1 MSSSPVC
8 HSPAVPRPTVPAWIQ
23 VVREGP
29 AVVLAGAVLIA
40 LQAGLRAWQL
50 YPSWFY
56 ADDYRLLDDA
66 TGTPFGLDYLLE
78 PFDSQFMPLGRAVAW
93 VVADSG
99 HVDWTLAATLT
110 LGFSTLAGAACL
122 WMLVTLFGARWGVLA
137 PLALYLTS
145 ALSLPGLMWWAASLN
160 QVPMQAVVFAAVAT
174 WVRYLR
180 GGRWPWL
187 LATLAVVAVGLLA
200 YVKALLVLGL
210 LAFLVLAY
218 FSAGGARR
226 RILAALRRYWPAA
239 VAAAVLGGAFA
250 YYYLTQVPS
259 VFEEATGPVA
269 GDLAQT
275 MLGTAFPS
283 GLAGGPWRWNTS
295 NPPAAVADPPAVMVN
310 LAWVAIAL
318 LVCVV
323 ALRRRRSLRA
333 WALLAGYLGAA
344 YVLLLVSRAPVS
356 GGYGGLEYRYL
367 TDVAA
372 VAVLCLG
379 LATMPLRGAVESS
392 EARERPLL
400 LLEPPA
406 WLVAGL
412 TTLVCVSSL
421 GSSAYYA
428 HVWHDDHP
436 GADYVARAVE
446 GLDGQGELDLADQ
459 VVPPEVVTPLSA
471 PLNTTARLLPL
482 VASNV
487 HFPSSTASLVV
498 LDEDGTPFRAEV
510 EGDVD
515 SPPGPVPGC
524 GWQLRGGRTVT
535 VPLSADVFDFGW
547 WVQVDYLASA
557 DDVMMVGTGDSEQE
571 VQVSRGLN
579 SVFLHVDAGFGEVVL
594 GGTRPDTT
602 VCVDRIVVGEPEPAG
617 AL

>member
-1 MSSSPVC
+1 M
-8 HSPAVPRPTVPAWIQ
+8 
-23 VVREGP
+23 
-29 AVVLAGAVLIA
+29 VLAGAVLIA
-40 LQAGLRAWQL
+40 LQLGVRAWQL

-66 TGTPFGLDYLLE
+66 TGTPFGLDYLLQ
-78 PFDSQFMPLGRAVAW
+78 PFDSQFMPLGRAIAW
-93 VVADSG
+93 VVADAG

-110 LGFSTLAGAACL
+110 IGVQVLASVACL

-160 QVPMQAVVFAAVAT
+160 QIPLQAVVFAAVAA

-180 GGRWPWL
+180 GARWPWL
-187 LATLAVVAVGLLA
+187 LVTLAVVAVGMLA
-200 YVKALLVLGL
+200 YVKALLVLGV
-210 LAFLVLAY
+210 LAFVVLAY
-218 FSAGGARR
+218 FSSGGPRQRVVGAV
-226 RILAALRRYWPAA
+226 RRYWVAA
-239 VAAAVLGGAFA
+239 VGAVVLGGAFA
-250 YYYLTQVPS
+250 YYYLTEVPS
-259 VFEEATGPVA
+259 VFAEASGKIA

-283 GLAGGPWRWNTS
+283 GLVGGPWRWDTS

-318 LVCVV
+318 VIAVV

-333 WALLAGYLGAA
+333 WVLLAGYLGVA

-372 VAVLCLG
+372 VAVLCLA
-379 LATMPLRGAVESS
+379 LATMPLVGAVESS

-400 LLEPPA
+400 LLAPPA

-412 TTLVCVSSL
+412 TAVVCLSSF
-421 GSSAYYA
+421 GSSTYYA

-436 GADYVARAVE
+436 GSGFVARAVD

-487 HFPSSTASLVV
+487 HFPDSTSSLVV

-515 SPPGPVPGC
+515 SPTGPVPGC
-524 GWQLRGGRTVT
+524 GWQLRGGRSLE
-535 VPLSADVFDFGW
+535 VPLDADVFDFGW
-547 WVQVDYLASA
+547 WIQVDYLASA
-557 DDVMMVGTGDSEQE
+557 DDVMMVTAGDSDEE

-579 SVFLHVDAGFGEVVL
+579 SLFVHVGGGFDSVVFSGAQPG
-594 GGTRPDTT
+594 TT
-602 VCVDRIVVGEPEPAG
+602 VCIDEIVVGEPEPAG
-617 AL
+617 EL